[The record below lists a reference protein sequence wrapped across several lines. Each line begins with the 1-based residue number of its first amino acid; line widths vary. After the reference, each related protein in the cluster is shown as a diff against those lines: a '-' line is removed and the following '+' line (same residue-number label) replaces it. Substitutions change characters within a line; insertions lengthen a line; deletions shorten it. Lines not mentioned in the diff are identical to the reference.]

1 MKRIKEAVELC
12 LEVQEPVNNEVIGV
26 QRVMVMA

>member
-12 LEVQEPVNNEVIGV
+12 LEVQEPVNTEFTGV
-26 QRVMVMA
+26 QHVMVMA